1 MTDTK
6 EQLINAAVK
15 KYNNILKNKKSS
27 VSKSSEKK
35 AEGDENLKL
44 VALLSRFW
52 AAHTTSNSGSKNALA
67 KSNGFSNERNN
78 NLKA

>member
-52 AAHTTSNSGSKNALA
+52 AAYTTSNSGSKNALA
-67 KSNGFSNERNN
+67 KSNGFSNKRNN